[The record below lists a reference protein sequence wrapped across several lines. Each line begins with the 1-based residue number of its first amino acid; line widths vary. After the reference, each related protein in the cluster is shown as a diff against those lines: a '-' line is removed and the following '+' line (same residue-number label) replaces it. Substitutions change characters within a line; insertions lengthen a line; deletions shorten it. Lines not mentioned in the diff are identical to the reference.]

1 MQFFNLT
8 FILLDKIYFPLKA
21 IRIINSEHYLNNHNY
36 NSLVT
41 VILDALCSSHF
52 IVLTLLVLRNLR
64 YSCQK
69 KTKKIKQATET
80 CESTKIRM
88 CINYSMKQKHDVF
101 GVEMLS
107 HLVLSIQL
115 SREQLTGLTVTK
127 SWHFTTPPTVTR
139 ISLSRSFVT
148 HPSHLLWKINTSSSS
163 YCSLI
168 YLPRF

>member
-1 MQFFNLT
+1 
-8 FILLDKIYFPLKA
+8 
-21 IRIINSEHYLNNHNY
+21 
-36 NSLVT
+36 
-41 VILDALCSSHF
+41 
-52 IVLTLLVLRNLR
+52 
-64 YSCQK
+64 
-69 KTKKIKQATET
+69 
-80 CESTKIRM
+80 
-88 CINYSMKQKHDVF
+88 MKQKHDVF

-168 YLPRF
+168 CFSSLLVYKWTSFSAAWSRLRLKVEKLFKFTQFRWQLYSLDVYWSLPCGTKMPIKFLHSYGRSCLEITLVMSSFLIGRFFQPWLSFL